1 MKKDA
6 NKPQEANNKEIK
18 AQELRPEKKQRDYA
32 KLLRYGGF
40 NTALIIIVIIITVC
54 VNIIFS
60 LVEKNA
66 GLKADLTREKIYT
79 LSELSNDVIGRINE
93 KLVIYSFADDNIQS
107 TIVEKTLER
116 YTAANNQIEVKVAD
130 PATNPA
136 LLRKFSTSS
145 ATVSNGTLVVT
156 NAAEDK
162 FRVITYSDYYRKT
175 DDGVEYVVL
184 EQRLTNA
191 LLFMI
196 DEEPTTVYLLSGH
209 GEQTDDPANA
219 SAVQNITDSLQ
230 GANFQ
235 VEKLNLITGGS
246 NLKKGDVLMIVG
258 PSSDLSE
265 DEFNTLQ
272 SFLKNHGKL
281 VMFFDPSVQEDLTYF
296 KALLDYYMIKVGS
309 DVVYE
314 QDSSMRTE
322 LSGVELV
329 PNLSSHDITSP
340 LIEGAVNVYVHEA
353 LSLDY
358 YAPTSEGIEQSAL
371 MNTSES
377 SLSIPVED
385 YLNGSYSN
393 KLDSYLA
400 EPHCVGMALSVRDSA
415 SISGD
420 AYTRIVVF
428 GSSEIIMGAR
438 QNSEGN
444 QSIMVNSVSWVE
456 NKLDSLSITAKAIA
470 DYSFV
475 ITNLAS
481 VRVIVII
488 VIAVLPIII
497 LGTGFIIYRRRKN
510 L

>member
-1 MKKDA
+1 M
-6 NKPQEANNKEIK
+6 
-18 AQELRPEKKQRDYA
+18 
-32 KLLRYGGF
+32 
-40 NTALIIIVIIITVC
+40 
-54 VNIIFS
+54 
-60 LVEKNA
+60 
-66 GLKADLTREKIYT
+66 
-79 LSELSNDVIGRINE
+79 
-93 KLVIYSFADDNIQS
+93 
-107 TIVEKTLER
+107 
-116 YTAANNQIEVKVAD
+116 
-130 PATNPA
+130 
-136 LLRKFSTSS
+136 
-145 ATVSNGTLVVT
+145 
-156 NAAEDK
+156 
-162 FRVITYSDYYRKT
+162 
-175 DDGVEYVVL
+175 
-184 EQRLTNA
+184 
-191 LLFMI
+191 
-196 DEEPTTVYLLSGH
+196 
-209 GEQTDDPANA
+209 
-219 SAVQNITDSLQ
+219 
-230 GANFQ
+230 
-235 VEKLNLITGGS
+235 
-246 NLKKGDVLMIVG
+246 
-258 PSSDLSE
+258 
-265 DEFNTLQ
+265 
-272 SFLKNHGKL
+272 
-281 VMFFDPSVQEDLTYF
+281 
-296 KALLDYYMIKVGS
+296 
-309 DVVYE
+309 
-314 QDSSMRTE
+314 
-322 LSGVELV
+322 
-329 PNLSSHDITSP
+329 
-340 LIEGAVNVYVHEA
+340 HEA

>member
-1 MKKDA
+1 M
-6 NKPQEANNKEIK
+6 
-18 AQELRPEKKQRDYA
+18 
-32 KLLRYGGF
+32 
-40 NTALIIIVIIITVC
+40 V
-54 VNIIFS
+54 
-60 LVEKNA
+60 
-66 GLKADLTREKIYT
+66 
-79 LSELSNDVIGRINE
+79 
-93 KLVIYSFADDNIQS
+93 
-107 TIVEKTLER
+107 
-116 YTAANNQIEVKVAD
+116 
-130 PATNPA
+130 
-136 LLRKFSTSS
+136 
-145 ATVSNGTLVVT
+145 
-156 NAAEDK
+156 
-162 FRVITYSDYYRKT
+162 
-175 DDGVEYVVL
+175 
-184 EQRLTNA
+184 
-191 LLFMI
+191 
-196 DEEPTTVYLLSGH
+196 
-209 GEQTDDPANA
+209 
-219 SAVQNITDSLQ
+219 
-230 GANFQ
+230 
-235 VEKLNLITGGS
+235 
-246 NLKKGDVLMIVG
+246 VG

-272 SFLKNHGKL
+272 AFLKNHGKL

-329 PNLSSHDITSP
+329 PELSSHDITDP

-358 YAPTSEGIEQSAL
+358 YAPSSDSNEQADL
-371 MNTSES
+371 LLTSES
-377 SLSIPVED
+377 SLSIPIED

-393 KLDSYLA
+393 QLDSYLA
-400 EPHCVGMALSVRDSA
+400 EPHCVGMALSVHDPN
-415 SISGD
+415 SIAGD

-444 QSIMVNSVSWVE
+444 QSLMVNSVSWVE

-475 ITNLAS
+475 ISDLAS
-481 VRVIVII
+481 VRAVVII
-488 VIAVLPIII
+488 VIVVLPVII

>member
-1 MKKDA
+1 
-6 NKPQEANNKEIK
+6 
-18 AQELRPEKKQRDYA
+18 
-32 KLLRYGGF
+32 
-40 NTALIIIVIIITVC
+40 
-54 VNIIFS
+54 
-60 LVEKNA
+60 
-66 GLKADLTREKIYT
+66 
-79 LSELSNDVIGRINE
+79 
-93 KLVIYSFADDNIQS
+93 
-107 TIVEKTLER
+107 
-116 YTAANNQIEVKVAD
+116 
-130 PATNPA
+130 
-136 LLRKFSTSS
+136 
-145 ATVSNGTLVVT
+145 
-156 NAAEDK
+156 
-162 FRVITYSDYYRKT
+162 
-175 DDGVEYVVL
+175 
-184 EQRLTNA
+184 
-191 LLFMI
+191 
-196 DEEPTTVYLLSGH
+196 
-209 GEQTDDPANA
+209 
-219 SAVQNITDSLQ
+219 
-230 GANFQ
+230 
-235 VEKLNLITGGS
+235 
-246 NLKKGDVLMIVG
+246 
-258 PSSDLSE
+258 
-265 DEFNTLQ
+265 
-272 SFLKNHGKL
+272 
-281 VMFFDPSVQEDLTYF
+281 MFFDPSVQEDLTYF

>member
-1 MKKDA
+1 
-6 NKPQEANNKEIK
+6 
-18 AQELRPEKKQRDYA
+18 
-32 KLLRYGGF
+32 
-40 NTALIIIVIIITVC
+40 
-54 VNIIFS
+54 
-60 LVEKNA
+60 
-66 GLKADLTREKIYT
+66 
-79 LSELSNDVIGRINE
+79 
-93 KLVIYSFADDNIQS
+93 
-107 TIVEKTLER
+107 
-116 YTAANNQIEVKVAD
+116 
-130 PATNPA
+130 
-136 LLRKFSTSS
+136 
-145 ATVSNGTLVVT
+145 
-156 NAAEDK
+156 
-162 FRVITYSDYYRKT
+162 
-175 DDGVEYVVL
+175 
-184 EQRLTNA
+184 
-191 LLFMI
+191 
-196 DEEPTTVYLLSGH
+196 
-209 GEQTDDPANA
+209 
-219 SAVQNITDSLQ
+219 
-230 GANFQ
+230 
-235 VEKLNLITGGS
+235 
-246 NLKKGDVLMIVG
+246 
-258 PSSDLSE
+258 
-265 DEFNTLQ
+265 
-272 SFLKNHGKL
+272 
-281 VMFFDPSVQEDLTYF
+281 
-296 KALLDYYMIKVGS
+296 MIKVGS